1 MFISITRLRVRSL
14 RFMPA
19 FIVQALGTNRQVRHA
34 AGFVAG
40 SLLPDRRLTFWTMTL
55 WQDQAAMRHYITH
68 GSHLRAMPKLMHW
81 CDEAS
86 IVHWDQPD
94 EGDLPGQGDLPD
106 QALPGWDEAD
116 RRMRAGGRASKVR
129 HPSADHHALTYLP
142 PRTSRAMPLTPT
154 S

>member
-1 MFISITRLRVRSL
+1 MFVSITRLRVRSL

-19 FIVQALGTNRQVRHA
+19 FIVQALGTNRQVRQA

-40 SLLPDRRLTFWTMTL
+40 SLLPDRQRTFWTMTL

-68 GSHLRAMPKLMHW
+68 GSHLQAMPKLMHW

-94 EGDLPGQGDLPD
+94 QILPS
-106 QALPGWDEAD
+106 WDEAD
-116 RRMRAGGRASKVR
+116 RQMRADGRPSKVR
-129 HPSADHHALTYLP
+129 HPSANHHALNYRP
-142 PRTSRAMPLTPT
+142 PRTTRATPIAPV